1 MSFQPTVAA
10 LLRRW
15 AFFLINK
22 EGVARTRFLLTFN
35 AGIVIAP
42 LFY

>member
-22 EGVARTRFLLTFN
+22 EVVVRTRFLTFN